1 MYIKDPKFTKTL
13 YIICQLTHCHM
24 SITKHCPGK
33 CLKMLHTSEFFK
45 FSKYVIKT
53 AERKVQK
60 VKKSVSLNIV
70 NIKRSTQLDH
80 PPVN

>member
-1 MYIKDPKFTKTL
+1 
-13 YIICQLTHCHM
+13 
-24 SITKHCPGK
+24 
-33 CLKMLHTSEFFK
+33 MLHTSEFFK

-80 PPVN
+80 PPVNSME